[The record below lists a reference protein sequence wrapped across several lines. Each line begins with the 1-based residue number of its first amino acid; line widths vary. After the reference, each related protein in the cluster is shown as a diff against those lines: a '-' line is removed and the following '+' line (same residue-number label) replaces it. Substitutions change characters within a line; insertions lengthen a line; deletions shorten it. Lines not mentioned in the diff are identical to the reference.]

1 MSDQEGVSHEVQI
14 ETAPAADRLESQGL
28 RPGSIWYRLV
38 QYTMRFLLW
47 AWRLRMYGRHHLPSR
62 GPFLIC
68 SNHPSELDPV
78 ALGAALPFRPSFL
91 AGHELERYP
100 VIFWLLNRFDP
111 VLVRRG
117 ATDIGALRA
126 CLRRLRAGDV
136 MVIYPEGGVVQ
147 DRPLG
152 ELQSG
157 AAFLAIRTRVPIVPA
172 AITGIAE
179 VWPLGAR
186 FPARWPWTRRIT
198 IRLGPPLHPKPG
210 ERPDELTRR
219 LEEAILE
226 LLSDGARAGRNQALK
241 GSGDHATAGRH
252 LSRLIP

>member
-14 ETAPAADRLESQGL
+14 EAAPLSERARPQGL
-28 RPGSIWYRLV
+28 RPGSVWYRLV
-38 QYTMRFLLW
+38 QYTLRVLFWGWGL
-47 AWRLRMYGRHHLPSR
+47 RLSGQQHLPPS

-91 AGHELERYP
+91 AGHELEKYP

-117 ATDIGALRA
+117 TTDIGALRA

-157 AAFLAIRTRVPIVPA
+157 AAFLAIRTGVPIVPA
-172 AITGIAE
+172 AISGITE
-179 VWPLGAR
+179 IWPLGAR
-186 FPARWPWTRRIT
+186 FPAQWPGTARIT

-210 ERPDELTRR
+210 ERQEELTGR
-219 LEEAILE
+219 LDRAIRD
-226 LLSDGARAGRNQALK
+226 LLAQ
-241 GSGDHATAGRH
+241 
-252 LSRLIP
+252 P

>member
-1 MSDQEGVSHEVQI
+1 MREHEGISHDVTI
-14 ETAPAADRLESQGL
+14 EAAESAQRARQRQGL
-28 RPGSIWYRLV
+28 RPGSVWYRLV
-38 QYTMRFLLW
+38 QYSIRFLLQVGW
-47 AWRLRMYGRHHLPSR
+47 GLRLYGAEYLPAS

-68 SNHPSELDPV
+68 PNHPSELDPI

-117 ATDIGALRA
+117 TTDVGALRA

-136 MVIYPEGGVVQ
+136 MVVYPEGGVVQ

-152 ELQSG
+152 ELQAG
-157 AAFLAIRTRVPIVPA
+157 AAFLALRTGVPIMPA

-186 FPARWPWTRRIT
+186 FPRAGAIT
-198 IRLGPPLHPKPG
+198 IALGQALHPKHG
-210 ERPDELTRR
+210 ERPEELTQR
-219 LEEAILE
+219 LGAAIRTLMTRPASADDE
-226 LLSDGARAGRNQALK
+226 T
-241 GSGDHATAGRH
+241 GDRVPDAADTLH
-252 LSRLIP
+252 L